1 MVVNK
6 NDGTEE
12 LINRMFNVYMNVLKD
27 ENVEQGEKIERAFD
41 SFLCLVPEEE
51 QLEYKKESLIKLL
64 QEL

>member
-1 MVVNK
+1 MVNK
-6 NDGTEE
+6 NGGTEE